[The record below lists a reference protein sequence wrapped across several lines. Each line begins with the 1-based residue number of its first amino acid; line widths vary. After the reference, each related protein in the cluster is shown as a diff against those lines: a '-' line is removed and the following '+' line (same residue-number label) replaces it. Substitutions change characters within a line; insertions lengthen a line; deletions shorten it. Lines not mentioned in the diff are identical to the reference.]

1 MRLNL
6 HKLVKPELEMLRE
19 NCNFTFA
26 EMEVFNLLSKGI
38 SIREISMT
46 LCMSEASVNR
56 KIKGI
61 RDKIERNREYGT
73 AHSTYL
79 AKNNSNS

>member
-56 KIKGI
+56 KIKNI
-61 RDKIERNREYGT
+61 RDKIERNYNYGRKD
-73 AHSTYL
+73 STYL
-79 AKNNSNS
+79 GES

>member
-46 LCMSEASVNR
+46 LSYMGDNCTV
-56 KIKGI
+56 
-61 RDKIERNREYGT
+61 IEE
-73 AHSTYL
+73 
-79 AKNNSNS
+79 

>member
-46 LCMSEASVNR
+46 LCMSE
-56 KIKGI
+56 
-61 RDKIERNREYGT
+61 D
-73 AHSTYL
+73 
-79 AKNNSNS
+79 